1 MSDKFEQISL
11 KPGFMKH
18 NGGVLFRNIS
28 DTEYEFKS
36 TINENH
42 LNAAGITHGGY
53 LSALVDAGA
62 GTAAHRSADN
72 APCVTISLDLK
83 FIGASKKGDEVT
95 IFLAADGT
103 HLLNIKNEGEVVE
116 IRGEFLP
123 LVRLHEKF
131 MVDCDY
137 KSPADAVVLVI
148 HQGERKQCLMVDE
161 IVDQRPVVIKNL
173 DENFVQVP
181 GMSGA
186 TIMGDGKVSFILDVA
201 TVMN

>member
-28 DTEYEFKS
+28 DTEYEFMS

-83 FIGASKKGDEVT
+83 FIGVSKVGDEIIGHVKILKT
-95 IFLAADGT
+95 TNSLVFLFCQLKCKDKIILIIF
-103 HLLNIKNEGEVVE
+103 H
-116 IRGEFLP
+116 
-123 LVRLHEKF
+123 
-131 MVDCDY
+131 
-137 KSPADAVVLVI
+137 
-148 HQGERKQCLMVDE
+148 
-161 IVDQRPVVIKNL
+161 
-173 DENFVQVP
+173 
-181 GMSGA
+181 
-186 TIMGDGKVSFILDVA
+186 
-201 TVMN
+201 